1 MTQDIRTNRRE
12 IGVISLFSGAGGLDV
27 GFSQAGFQI
36 LSATDNDP
44 DSIATLKRNN
54 QFSNTTVRHADL
66 TTTDLGCFETDR
78 DRSPGPVVVIG
89 GPPCQPFSKNGY
101 WISHTRRLIQNDP
114 RNLLGR
120 FVQVLHQLKP
130 AGFLFENVESI
141 LHPTNRPVLQRFV
154 KATEDLGF
162 NVRVFR
168 ANALDFGVPQKRK
181 RVIVLG
187 TVGAYPARIPVEE
200 DSDGLL
206 RFTDSTMHEA
216 VGPHIEKFSDDRF
229 AEPGEITGNGKWSD
243 ALSLVPPGKN
253 YLHLTE
259 RAGYPNPI
267 FDYGKRFWNFL
278 LKLQPDRPS
287 WTIAAT
293 PGPWVGPFH
302 WTSRRLRVPE
312 IAAVQ
317 SFPYDYEFH
326 GSRRSI
332 QRQIGNAV
340 PPLLAKSFAKYLGE
354 SLE

>member
-1 MTQDIRTNRRE
+1 MAEDIQINRRE
-12 IGVISLFSGAGGLDV
+12 IGVISLFSGAGGLDL
-27 GFSQAGFQI
+27 GFSQSGFQI
-36 LSATDNDP
+36 LSATDNDS

-54 QFSNTTVRHADL
+54 QFSNTTIRQADL
-66 TTTDLGCFETDR
+66 TNTNLECFEIDSM
-78 DRSPGPVVVIG
+78 RSPGPVVVIG

-120 FVQVLHQLKP
+120 FVQVVHHIKP

-141 LHPTNRPVLQRFV
+141 LHPTNRPVLHKFV
-154 KATEDLGF
+154 KATEELGF

-168 ANALDFGVPQKRK
+168 ANSLDFGVPQKRK
-181 RVIVLG
+181 RVFVLG
-187 TVGAYPARIPVEE
+187 TMGAYSAKTSVEA
-200 DSDGLL
+200 DSDGLF
-206 RFTDSTMHEA
+206 RFTDSTMPEA
-216 VGPHIEKFSDDRF
+216 VGPHIETFSENRF
-229 AEPGEITGNGKWSD
+229 AEPGETTCNGKWSD
-243 ALSLVPPGKN
+243 ALALVPPGKN
-253 YLHLTE
+253 YLYLTE

-278 LKLQPDRPS
+278 LKLHPDRPS

-312 IAAVQ
+312 IAAIQ
-317 SFPYDYEFH
+317 SFPNNYEFH

-340 PPLLAKSFAKYLGE
+340 PPLLAKSFAQYLGD
-354 SLE
+354 SLQ